1 MHDVLKPTTLEQKRK
16 RRIRWIWPVLFTVLF
31 VAAVIGLILVKT
43 AMMLVVIGAVS
54 ALVVWF
60 GFVAFRRFRSGRAT
74 SAAVFA
80 LLALFLLLMDVKALQ
95 IRAMGAMAAKMA
107 PPPTTVSSA
116 VAKEEDWAPILSSV
130 GSISAVQ
137 GAVVSAELAGTV
149 SEINFENG
157 AEAKK
162 GEVLMKLD
170 TSQEEA
176 LLRSAEAEAQLA
188 KTDLERAR
196 DLAIKNVVSSAELDS
211 AQSKFRRLNA
221 VVDQMRSSIA
231 KKTLVAPFDGQLGIR
246 QVNVGQTI
254 TAGQQVVQLTAL
266 DPVYVDFALP
276 QQNVSQLT
284 PGLEVQVRTDAVPG
298 HEFKGKITAIN
309 SMVDAVTRN
318 VTVQGTLEN
327 ADHALRPGMFAKVDV
342 VLPQK
347 GKTLVIPGSAVSYA
361 PFGDSV
367 FVIEKTKDPKT
378 GKESQTIRQ
387 QFVRVG
393 EARGDFVAIT
403 KGLKAGE
410 TIVSTGVFKLR
421 NGMPVTVN
429 NELAPKP
436 QLNPKPVDS

>member
-1 MHDVLKPTTLEQKRK
+1 MHDVLKPTTLEQKQK
-16 RRIRWIWPVLFTVLF
+16 RRIGWIWPVLFTVLF
-31 VAAVIGLILVKT
+31 VVAVIGLILVKT

-60 GFVAFRRFRSGRAT
+60 GFVAFRRFRSGRTT

-107 PPPTTVSSA
+107 PPATTVSSA
-116 VAKEEDWAPILSSV
+116 VVKEEDWAPILSSV
-130 GSISAVQ
+130 GSISAVE
-137 GAVVSAELAGTV
+137 GAVVSTELGGVVAA
-149 SEINFENG
+149 INFQNG
-157 AEAKK
+157 AVAKK
-162 GEVLMKLD
+162 GDVLMKLD
-170 TSQEEA
+170 SSSE
-176 LLRSAEAEAQLA
+176 EAQLHTA
-188 KTDLERAR
+188 EADLELARSNLERER
-196 DLAIKNVVSSAELDS
+196 DLAGRKVVSKQELDS
-211 AQSKFRRLNA
+211 AQSTFGQKQGI
-221 VVDQMRSSIA
+221 VDNMRAFIG
-231 KKTLVAPFDGQLGIR
+231 KKQVRAPFDGQLGIR
-246 QVNVGQTI
+246 QVNVGQSI
-254 TAGQQVVQLTAL
+254 DARQPVVQLTAL
-266 DPVYVDFALP
+266 DRVYIDFALP

-298 HEFKGKITAIN
+298 HEFQGQITAIN

-318 VTVQGTLEN
+318 VSVQGTLEN
-327 ADHALRPGMFAKVDV
+327 QDHALRPGMFAKVDV

-378 GKESQTIRQ
+378 DKESQTIRQ

-403 KGLKAGE
+403 QGLKAGE

-421 NGMPVTVN
+421 NGMPVTIN

-436 QLNPKPVDS
+436 QLNPKPMDS